1 MYCTCCGEADPVR
14 GGDPSIDFRY
24 AACRLAVA
32 AGTRPGTREK
42 PYLAVR
48 PLVPDDLFRG
58 NKKIAFGVRV
68 RIDGPVLRIDKGGEF
83 GAVLPVRVAPDNV
96 PGLVVGNENLPRIV
110 LDGPDRI
117 GETGGYKRDGGAEG
131 RIDGGAEQNLVG
143 ILPDKEEVAA
153 AVRKENPGA
162 SGRARA
168 RCRKNSDRR
177 RGTVQFAR
185 GNL

>member
-68 RIDGPVLRIDKGGEF
+68 QINRPVPRIGKGGEF
-83 GAVLPVRVAPDNV
+83 VAVLPVRVAPDYV
-96 PGLVVGNENLPRIV
+96 SCFVVANKNLARIV
-110 LDGPDRI
+110 LAGPHRSE
-117 GETGGYKRDGGAEG
+117 ETGGYK
-131 RIDGGAEQNLVG
+131 
-143 ILPDKEEVAA
+143 
-153 AVRKENPGA
+153 
-162 SGRARA
+162 
-168 RCRKNSDRR
+168 
-177 RGTVQFAR
+177 
-185 GNL
+185 